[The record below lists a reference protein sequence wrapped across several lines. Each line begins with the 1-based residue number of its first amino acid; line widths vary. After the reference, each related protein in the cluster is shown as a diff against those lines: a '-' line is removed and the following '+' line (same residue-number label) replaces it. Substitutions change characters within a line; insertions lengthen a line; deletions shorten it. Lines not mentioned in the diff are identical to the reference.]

1 VDAFISQPFDIVLMD
16 VQMPTMDG
24 FEATAAIRRH
34 EQLTG
39 AHVPIVAMTAHAIK
53 GDQERCLSAGMDAY
67 IAKPIRA
74 EELYG
79 TIERMLGQDLPTASL
94 LT

>member
-1 VDAFISQPFDIVLMD
+1 
-16 VQMPTMDG
+16 VQMPTLDG

-34 EQLTG
+34 EQSTG
-39 AHVPIVAMTAHAIK
+39 THVPIVAMTAHAIK
-53 GDQERCLSAGMDAY
+53 GDEQRCLSAGMDSY

-79 TIERMLGQDLPTASL
+79 TLEKLLGQALATSSVDLGPH
-94 LT
+94 